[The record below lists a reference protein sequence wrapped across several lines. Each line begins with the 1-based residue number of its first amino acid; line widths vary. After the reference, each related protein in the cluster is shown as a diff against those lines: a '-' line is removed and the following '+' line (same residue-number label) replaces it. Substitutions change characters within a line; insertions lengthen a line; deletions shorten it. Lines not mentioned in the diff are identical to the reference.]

1 MSKILSYSNRQLQE
15 RKLKIASTP
24 SVDDLK
30 VFENAIHNLVRPGKR
45 EAVRRALQDYVEL
58 WKNKAE
64 RSLI

>member
-30 VFENAIHNLVRPGKR
+30 VFENAIHNLARTGNR